1 MEQIAASELTAPARE
16 QAVLD
21 LADFDE
27 VVRLYRP
34 RVFRFLLASLRDRD
48 VAENLTQDC
57 FLKAYLGRAHFRG
70 DSSLS
75 TWLMKIAMNLVR
87 DHLRS
92 KRMRFWTKTRE
103 TALDPIDV
111 SDWVPD
117 GRSSPEAELIARTQV
132 QHVWQAVSELPA
144 KQRSVFVLR
153 FVEEMELKEIAELT
167 GMNPST
173 VKTHLYR
180 ALAAVRGE
188 RGRQAMTTETTN
200 RDVQETVSGERR
212 GDEARPGGAGEL
224 DQPVSLGGAPC
235 CGSLG

>member
-1 MEQIAASELTAPARE
+1 MEQIAASELTQLARE

-57 FLKAYLGRAHFRG
+57 FLKAYMGRAHFRG

-92 KRMRFWTKTRE
+92 KRLRFWTKTRE

-132 QHVWQAVSELPA
+132 AHVWEAVSGLPPN
-144 KQRSVFVLR
+144 QRSIFVLR
-153 FVEEMELKEIAELT
+153 FVEEMELLEIAAAL
-167 GMNPST
+167 GMKEST
-173 VKTHLYR
+173 VKSHLYR
-180 ALAAVRGE
+180 ALNEVRA
-188 RGRQAMTTETTN
+188 RVSTEM
-200 RDVQETVSGERR
+200 
-212 GDEARPGGAGEL
+212 GGAR
-224 DQPVSLGGAPC
+224 
-235 CGSLG
+235 

>member
-1 MEQIAASELTAPARE
+1 MEQIVTGELAPLARE

-21 LADFDE
+21 LTDFDE

-48 VAENLTQDC
+48 TAENLTQDC
-57 FLKAYLGRAHFRG
+57 FLRAYMARAHFRG

-75 TWLMKIAMNLVR
+75 TWLMKIAMNLMR

-92 KRMRFWTKTRE
+92 KRLRFWTKTRE
-103 TALDPIDV
+103 TALDPVDV
-111 SDWVPD
+111 SDWVAD
-117 GRSSPEAELIARTQV
+117 GRSSPETELIARSQV
-132 QHVWQAVSELPA
+132 KHVWEAVSLLPA

-180 ALAAVRGE
+180 ALAAVRESVGG
-188 RGRQAMTTETTN
+188 RG
-200 RDVQETVSGERR
+200 
-212 GDEARPGGAGEL
+212 
-224 DQPVSLGGAPC
+224 
-235 CGSLG
+235 

>member
-1 MEQIAASELTAPARE
+1 MEQIATSELPTLVRE
-16 QAVLD
+16 QALLD

-34 RVFRFLLASLRDRD
+34 RIFRFLLASLRDRD
-48 VAENLTQDC
+48 AAENLTQDC
-57 FLKAYLGRAHFRG
+57 FLKAYLARAHFRG
-70 DSSLS
+70 DASLS
-75 TWLMKIAMNLVR
+75 TWLMKIAMNLLR

-92 KRMRFWTKTRE
+92 KRLRFWTKSRE

-111 SDWVPD
+111 SDWIPD
-117 GRSSPEAELIARTQV
+117 GRSSPEDDLIARTQV
-132 QHVWQAVSELPA
+132 KSVWETVSQLPA

-180 ALAAVRGE
+180 ALAVVR
-188 RGRQAMTTETTN
+188 ASM
-200 RDVQETVSGERR
+200 
-212 GDEARPGGAGEL
+212 GGK
-224 DQPVSLGGAPC
+224 P
-235 CGSLG
+235 

>member
-1 MEQIAASELTAPARE
+1 MTLLAHLGGKLGPSPFRLFLCMEQIAASELTQLARE

-57 FLKAYLGRAHFRG
+57 FLKAYMGRAHFRG

-87 DHLRS
+87 DYLRS
-92 KRMRFWTKTRE
+92 KRLKFWTKTRE
-103 TALDPIDV
+103 TALDPVDV
-111 SDWVPD
+111 SDWIPD
-117 GRSSPEAELIARTQV
+117 GRSSPEAAMIARTEV
-132 QHVWQAVSELPA
+132 AHVWEAVSALPA

-180 ALAAVRGE
+180 ALAAVRAG
-188 RGRQAMTTETTN
+188 
-200 RDVQETVSGERR
+200 V
-212 GDEARPGGAGEL
+212 GGGK
-224 DQPVSLGGAPC
+224 
-235 CGSLG
+235 

>member
-1 MEQIAASELTAPARE
+1 MEQIATSELTHLARE

-34 RVFRFLLASLRDRD
+34 RIFRFLMGSLRDRD
-48 VAENLTQDC
+48 AAENLTQDC
-57 FLKAYLGRAHFRG
+57 FLRAYVARQHFRG
-70 DSSLS
+70 DASLS
-75 TWLMKIAMNLVR
+75 TWLMKIAMNLLR

-92 KRMRFWTKTRE
+92 KRLRFWTKTRE
-103 TALDPIDV
+103 TALDPVDV

-117 GRSSPEAELIARTQV
+117 GRSSPEAEFIARTQV
-132 QHVWQAVSELPA
+132 KSIWETVSQLPA

-153 FVEEMELKEIAELT
+153 FVEEMELREIAETT

-180 ALAAVRGE
+180 ALAAVR
-188 RGRQAMTTETTN
+188 AN
-200 RDVQETVSGERR
+200 
-212 GDEARPGGAGEL
+212 AGGKR
-224 DQPVSLGGAPC
+224 
-235 CGSLG
+235 

>member
-1 MEQIAASELTAPARE
+1 MEQIAANEFTQLTRE

-57 FLKAYLGRAHFRG
+57 FLKAYMGRAHFRG

-92 KRMRFWTKTRE
+92 KRLRFWTKTRE
-103 TALDPIDV
+103 TALDPVDV

-117 GRSSPEAELIARTQV
+117 GRSSPEAEFIARTQV
-132 QHVWQAVSELPA
+132 KSIWVTVNQLPP

-153 FVEEMELKEIAELT
+153 FVEEMELKEIAEMT

-180 ALAAVRGE
+180 ALAAVR
-188 RGRQAMTTETTN
+188 AS
-200 RDVQETVSGERR
+200 V
-212 GDEARPGGAGEL
+212 GGGKA
-224 DQPVSLGGAPC
+224 
-235 CGSLG
+235 

>member
-1 MEQIAASELTAPARE
+1 
-16 QAVLD
+16 
-21 LADFDE
+21 
-27 VVRLYRP
+27 
-34 RVFRFLLASLRDRD
+34 

-57 FLKAYLGRAHFRG
+57 FLKAYMGRSHFRG

-92 KRMRFWTKTRE
+92 KRLRFWTKTRE
-103 TALDPIDV
+103 TALDPVDV

-117 GRSSPEAELIARTQV
+117 GRSSPEAEFIARTQV
-132 QHVWQAVSELPA
+132 KSIWVTVNQLPP

-153 FVEEMELKEIAELT
+153 FVEEMELKEIAEMT

-180 ALAAVRGE
+180 ALAAVR
-188 RGRQAMTTETTN
+188 AS
-200 RDVQETVSGERR
+200 V
-212 GDEARPGGAGEL
+212 GGGKA
-224 DQPVSLGGAPC
+224 
-235 CGSLG
+235 

>member
-1 MEQIAASELTAPARE
+1 LARE

-57 FLKAYLGRAHFRG
+57 FLKAYMGRGHFRG

-75 TWLMKIAMNLVR
+75 TWLLKIAMNLVR

-92 KRMRFWTKTRE
+92 KRMRFWSKTRE

-117 GRSSPEAELIARTQV
+117 GRSSPEAELLARTQV
-132 QHVWQAVSELPA
+132 AHVWKAVSRLPE

-180 ALAAVRGE
+180 ALAAVR
-188 RGRQAMTTETTN
+188 
-200 RDVQETVSGERR
+200 ETVGEK
-212 GDEARPGGAGEL
+212 
-224 DQPVSLGGAPC
+224 
-235 CGSLG
+235 